1 MRVSHVRG
9 HQHCAVKRRTRLEH
23 FRYVVKWF
31 MNHFSKNTLS
41 VHAAH
46 VVFFIMVS
54 FFPFVMF
61 FFTLLRYTPLTEESI
76 LHLLESIVPDNIRHV
91 LGTWINEA
99 YRQSSGT
106 ILSITVITTLWSGS
120 KGFMGITYGLD
131 KIYGVKNR
139 RSWLVNR
146 ISSLMYTIAFAAIL
160 LISLIVLVY
169 GNQILLAIDSFF
181 SIEAPL
187 FIGIF
192 SLRSILGFTLF
203 FLFFLLLYMF
213 IPDRKPKAKEEVPG
227 ALFTSVLWIL
237 FSYLFSIYID
247 YFTNFS
253 SVYGSLTYIVLF
265 MLWMYVC
272 MDILFLGALINR
284 FLADGNVL
292 IQRKPKKAN
301 SSKDETAR
309 QLRISTPSK

>member
-1 MRVSHVRG
+1 M
-9 HQHCAVKRRTRLEH
+9 EH
-23 FRYVVKWF
+23 FRYVLKWF

-46 VVFFIMVS
+46 VVFFVIVS
-54 FFPFVMF
+54 FFPFIMF
-61 FFTLLRYTPLTEESI
+61 FFTLLGYTPLTQDNI
-76 LHLLESIVPDNIRHV
+76 LHLLETVVPGGISDV

-139 RSWLVNR
+139 RNWLVNR
-146 ISSLMYTIAFAAIL
+146 FSSLMYTVAFAAIL

-169 GNQILLAIDSFF
+169 GNQILIAIDSFF
-181 SIEAPL
+181 SIETPL

-192 SLRSILGFTLF
+192 SLRSILGFTIF
-203 FLFFLLLYMF
+203 FLFFLLMYMF
-213 IPDRKPKAKEEVPG
+213 IPDRKPKFKEEVPG

-237 FSYLFSIYID
+237 FSYLFSIYVD

-292 IQRKPKKAN
+292 FPKRKKPGSN
-301 SSKDETAR
+301 
-309 QLRISTPSK
+309 

>member
-1 MRVSHVRG
+1 M
-9 HQHCAVKRRTRLEH
+9 EH
-23 FRYVVKWF
+23 FRYVLKWF
-31 MNHFSKNTLS
+31 INHFSKNTLS

-46 VVFFIMVS
+46 VVFFIIVS
-54 FFPFVMF
+54 FFPFIMF

-76 LHLLESIVPDNIRHV
+76 LHLLEAVVPGSINNV

-139 RSWLVNR
+139 RNWLVNR
-146 ISSLMYTIAFAAIL
+146 LSSLMYTVAFAAIL
-160 LISLIVLVY
+160 LISLIVIVY
-169 GNQILLAIDSFF
+169 GNQILIAIDSFF
-181 SIEAPL
+181 SIETPL

-192 SLRSILGFTLF
+192 SLRSILGFTIF
-203 FLFFLLLYMF
+203 FLFFLLIYMF
-213 IPDRKPKAKEEVPG
+213 IPDRKPKLKEEVPG

-247 YFTNFS
+247 YFSNFS

-292 IQRKPKKAN
+292 IPKRIKPTSLSFRKM
-301 SSKDETAR
+301 
-309 QLRISTPSK
+309 

>member
-1 MRVSHVRG
+1 M
-9 HQHCAVKRRTRLEH
+9 QLEH
-23 FRYVVKWF
+23 FRYVLKWF
-31 MNHFSKNTLS
+31 MNRFSKNTLS

-46 VVFFIMVS
+46 VVFFVIVS
-54 FFPFVMF
+54 FFPFIMF
-61 FFTLLRYTPLTEESI
+61 FFTLLRYTPLTEDSM
-76 LHLLESIVPDNIRHV
+76 LHLLESVVPGSINDV

-139 RSWLVNR
+139 RNWLVNR
-146 ISSLMYTIAFAAIL
+146 FSSLMYTVAFAAIL

-169 GNQILLAIDSFF
+169 GNQILIAIDSFF
-181 SIEAPL
+181 SIETPL

-192 SLRSILGFTLF
+192 SLRSILGFTIF
-203 FLFFLLLYMF
+203 FLFFLLMYMF
-213 IPDRKPKAKEEVPG
+213 IPDRKPNVKEEVPG

-237 FSYLFSIYID
+237 FSYLFSIYVD

-292 IQRKPKKAN
+292 FPKKIKPGSN
-301 SSKDETAR
+301 
-309 QLRISTPSK
+309 